1 MGMFS
6 GVIICCNG
14 IGDKSVTLGNQNN
27 MSGVRGSPWDG
38 LDRKIVLEKI
48 GIPDSNMEKMT
59 IFLSP
64 QCCHVRFI
72 RVSGDNEGPLSCL
85 HDASGGIWGHFE
97 KS

>member
-1 MGMFS
+1 MFS

-48 GIPDSNMEKMT
+48 ENADSNIENDD
-59 IFLSP
+59 FLVTSVFS
-64 QCCHVRFI
+64 CEDHKGVR
-72 RVSGDNEGPLSCL
+72 GQ
-85 HDASGGIWGHFE
+85 
-97 KS
+97 